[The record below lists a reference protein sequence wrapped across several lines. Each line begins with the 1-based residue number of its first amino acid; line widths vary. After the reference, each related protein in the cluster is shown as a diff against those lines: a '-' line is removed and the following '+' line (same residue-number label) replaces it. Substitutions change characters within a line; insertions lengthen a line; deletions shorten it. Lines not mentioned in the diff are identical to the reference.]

1 MIKGLKKVLNSGKL
15 EEIEEFILEKEFE
28 YYTIDGDE
36 LVDSYED
43 LEFQIPNYDLLT
55 KSLGIADSQ
64 SPIITD
70 MYLNESRTITNKI
83 DAYSSKIINCYLIR
97 IEQFTLADE
106 DGGITRIIFTD
117 DINNAIENIKEMLK
131 NRNIALE
138 SKRFFEQQAK
148 KNDDYER

>member
-1 MIKGLKKVLNSGKL
+1 MIKGLKEVLNYGN
-15 EEIEEFILEKEFE
+15 LEKIEKSILDKEYE
-28 YYTIDGDE
+28 YYTGDGEE
-36 LVDSYED
+36 LIDSYED

-55 KSLGIADSQ
+55 KALGIKDSQ
-64 SPIITD
+64 SPIITE

-83 DAYSSKIINCYLIR
+83 DVYSSKIINCYLIR

-117 DINNAIENIKEMLK
+117 NVKEAIKNIKEMLK

-138 SKRFFEQQAK
+138 AKRFFEEQIK
-148 KNDDYER
+148 KNNKY

>member
-1 MIKGLKKVLNSGKL
+1 MINGLKEVLNLGKI
-15 EEIEEFILEKEFE
+15 EKIEEFLLDKEFE
-28 YYTIDGDE
+28 YYTSNSEKLIDI
-36 LVDSYED
+36 YED
-43 LEFQIPNYDLLT
+43 LEFQIPNYNLLT
-55 KSLGIADSQ
+55 KSLNIKDNQ
-64 SPIITD
+64 EPIITD

-117 DINNAIENIKEMLK
+117 DINKAIENVKEMLK

-138 SKRFFEQQAK
+138 SKRFFEQQK
-148 KNDDYER
+148 DDFV